1 MVCCAV
7 CAFPSPFACLI
18 RAAICFCSARDNL
31 RFVPAAVSRAF
42 CACAFDN
49 SRYLLFKF
57 SLPFQNGIEVFRLI
71 RAFLWTGKLC
81 LNDVLYHD
89 FKGLPVSFIHGKEE
103 TGQHNDNHCLA
114 ARVVPALPLSKKK
127 SGNPTRRAAP
137 RQTICR
143 FVRLNATLVL
153 ILDRSL
159 GTVTYA
165 KRIPPFT
172 KKYCCVLLH
181 FPYVPTGRV
190 LSRK

>member
-1 MVCCAV
+1 MFFTTTSRGCPCRSYMAKRKQG
-7 CAFPSPFACLI
+7 SI
-18 RAAICFCSARDNL
+18 TTIIAI
-31 RFVPAAVSRAF
+31 
-42 CACAFDN
+42 
-49 SRYLLFKF
+49 
-57 SLPFQNGIEVFRLI
+57 
-71 RAFLWTGKLC
+71 
-81 LNDVLYHD
+81 
-89 FKGLPVSFIHGKEE
+89 
-103 TGQHNDNHCLA
+103 A

-181 FPYVPTGRV
+181 FPIRPNRACVVAQIVQYAGDLP
-190 LSRK
+190 

>member
-1 MVCCAV
+1 M
-7 CAFPSPFACLI
+7 
-18 RAAICFCSARDNL
+18 
-31 RFVPAAVSRAF
+31 
-42 CACAFDN
+42 
-49 SRYLLFKF
+49 
-57 SLPFQNGIEVFRLI
+57 
-71 RAFLWTGKLC
+71 
-81 LNDVLYHD
+81 
-89 FKGLPVSFIHGKEE
+89 SFIHGKEE
-103 TGQHNDNHCLA
+103 TGQHNDNHCHSCKGRPRA
-114 ARVVPALPLSKKK
+114 AFEQKK

-181 FPYVPTGRV
+181 FPIRPNRACVVAQIVQYAEISHKRDNLFPRFVWLLAVLFYGANNKLMYCCGFPFRV
-190 LSRK
+190 SFRCKQTNFRISPCPKAQAIKPRPGFRLSFNQTKATLL